1 MSSAPALLITGAG
14 GYLGRHLAPLAAAR
28 YQVYATY
35 HANPDR
41 ITAGQPV
48 LLDLADRAA
57 VHGLVQQLAPAVII
71 HTAAINPGAGDEAVM
86 MRVNAAGSRHL
97 AEAAAA
103 VGSRLIHVS
112 SDVVHNGRAAP
123 YPDEASPAPLNGY
136 GRSKAAAEA
145 AVREFCPQAAIVR
158 TSLIYGL
165 TIMDRGT
172 AGFAERLAREGGLV
186 LFSDVIRQPVEVNN
200 LSEALLR
207 LAESDFSGL
216 LNVAGRQAITRTDF
230 GRKMLAYWGVEID
243 RRVQTGRAADISDT
257 IPLDLRLDISQGQTL
272 LGMTFLGVDE
282 VLAAA

>member
-1 MSSAPALLITGAG
+1 MASAPALLITGAG

-57 VHGLVQQLAPAVII
+57 VHSLVQQLAPAVII
-71 HTAAINPGAGDEAVM
+71 HTAAINPGAGDEAAM

-207 LAESDFSGL
+207 LAEYDFSGL